1 MPSNSKADSASWVL
15 ATTADS
21 VMTITLS
28 RPDKL
33 NALTYPMLA
42 RLRELLA
49 EAAGDPSVRAVL
61 LRGEGRS
68 FCAGDDLDGMGE
80 FPPGMVP
87 VEKSYRVG
95 YLAVVRAIRELAKP
109 VVAGIQG
116 HCLGAGFELALACD
130 VRLVSQDAQ
139 LGTRFI
145 RIGLASGAYLLPRIV
160 GVTRAVQMLF
170 TGRDIDAAAAAEWGI
185 ATELIEPEH
194 LDDAC
199 MRWSSE
205 LAQMPTSAI
214 GYVKRLVYASSEMSL
229 EEGIR
234 EASFVSALAHETSD
248 YREAK
253 DAWAKRRQP
262 QFTGR

>member
-1 MPSNSKADSASWVL
+1 MSSNSKPECANWVR

-49 EAAGDPSVRAVL
+49 DAAGDSSVRAVL
-61 LRGEGRS
+61 VRGEGRS

-80 FPPGMVP
+80 FPSGMVP
-87 VEKSYRVG
+87 VEKSYHVG
-95 YLAVVRAIRELAKP
+95 YLTVVRAIRDLAKP
-109 VVAGIQG
+109 VIVGIQG

-130 VRLVSQDAQ
+130 IRIVAEDAQ

-170 TGRDIDAAAAAEWGI
+170 TGCDIDASASAEWGI
-185 ATELIEPEH
+185 ATELVEPEG
-194 LDDAC
+194 LDKAC
-199 MRWSSE
+199 SRWSSE
-205 LAQMPTSAI
+205 LAEMPTAAI
-214 GYVKRLVYASSEMSL
+214 GYLKRMVYASSEMSL

-234 EASFVSALAHETSD
+234 DASFVSALAHETAD

-253 DAWAKRRQP
+253 DAWAKGRQP